1 MLPLMPDAENS
12 PSGTK
17 EVPVRLFVVLTAV
30 ADGFESVY
38 LFASRVEKQNNK
50 NTVYQNLQ
58 DTMKAV
64 P

>member
-1 MLPLMPDAENS
+1 MPAAENS

-17 EVPVRLFVVLTAV
+17 EFPVRLFVVLTV
-30 ADGFESVY
+30 AADVFETVY
-38 LFASRVEKQNNK
+38 LFASRVEKQNK
-50 NTVYQNLQ
+50 KTTKYQNLQ